1 MMNSVVPFLAQI
13 LAPVYIVTALLL
25 LSRPTLFDA
34 IMDDMEKSPA
44 FLFFSG
50 MMALV
55 IGTLWLLA
63 HFSWGNFT
71 DSVFTIIGILTV
83 LKGVLLIIY
92 PELLWKF
99 VYKGPVFKMTG
110 ALIAG
115 VFGICFLFLGY
126 GLF

>member
-1 MMNSVVPFLAQI
+1 MMNSIVPFLAQI
-13 LAPVYIVTALLL
+13 LAPVYTVTALLL
-25 LSRPTLFDA
+25 LFRPTLFDT

-50 MMALV
+50 VMALV
-55 IGTLWLLA
+55 IGTVWLLV
-63 HFSWGNFT
+63 HFSWVNFT
-71 DSVFTIIGILTV
+71 DSIFTIIGILAV

-115 VFGICFLFLGY
+115 VLGIWFLSLGY